1 MRLAIMQPYFFP
13 YLGYYSLIKKSDN
26 FILFDTVQFIRRGW
40 IERNRILKPTEGWQY
55 IGVPLVKKPLLTPI
69 HEMEIKVHED
79 WKGKLMLQ
87 LEHYKKRAPFY
98 RETLS
103 VIKESLNINTSSI
116 VKLNENILKKTC
128 EYIEIPLKISV
139 FSEMNLIIGKVN
151 HPGEWALNITKSLG
165 GKEYIN
171 PTGGVDIFKREQF
184 TDSGISL
191 HFLGNNLATYNQRRS
206 VFEPGLSIIDV
217 MMFNEPKAISK
228 LIDDIFYI

>member
-13 YLGYYSLIKKSDN
+13 YLGYYSLIKKSDK

-55 IGVPLVKKPLLTPI
+55 VSVPLVKRPI
-69 HEMEIKVHED
+69 STIIREMEIKNNED
-79 WKGKLMLQ
+79 WKLKLNLQ

-98 RETLS
+98 RETLRVIEDSLDIDTNS
-103 VIKESLNINTSSI
+103 V

-128 EYIEIPLKISV
+128 EYFGITSNISV
-139 FSEMNLIIGKVN
+139 FSEMNLIIGEVN

-171 PTGGVDIFKREQF
+171 PMGGVDIFKREQF
-184 TDSGISL
+184 SEAGISL
-191 HFLGNNLATYNQRRS
+191 KFLGNNLSQYNQRRC
-206 VFEPGLSIIDV
+206 VFQEGLSIIDV
-217 MMFNEPKAISK
+217 MMFNEPAVISN
-228 LIDDIFYI
+228 LIDDFYYL